1 MLFRS
6 DDGYVYLSDRKIDM
20 IISGGA
26 NIYPAEIEAALV
38 GHPAVADCAVFGIPD
53 EEWGEQVKAAV
64 QFEAG
69 ASATDEELIA
79 WCRERLAGF
88 KCPRSIDVHE
98 TMPREA
104 TGKLKKRHLR
114 DVYWEGR
121 ERAI

>member
-1 MLFRS
+1 
-6 DDGYVYLSDRKIDM
+6 
-20 IISGGA
+20 
-26 NIYPAEIEAALV
+26 
-38 GHPAVADCAVFGIPD
+38 VFGIPD

>member
-1 MLFRS
+1 MAKPVALRL
-6 DDGYVYLSDRKIDM
+6 G
-20 IISGGA
+20 SGG
-26 NIYPAEIEAALV
+26 E
-38 GHPAVADCAVFGIPD
+38 
-53 EEWGEQVKAAV
+53 
-64 QFEAG
+64 
-69 ASATDEELIA
+69 
-79 WCRERLAGF
+79 RERLAGF

>member
-1 MLFRS
+1 
-6 DDGYVYLSDRKIDM
+6 M

-26 NIYPAEIEAALV
+26 NIYPAEVEAVLV

-53 EEWGEQVKAAV
+53 DEWGEQVKAAV
-64 QFEAG
+64 QFEPG
-69 ASATDEELIA
+69 AAATEADLIA
-79 WCRERLAGF
+79 WCRERVAAF

-98 TMPREA
+98 AMPREA

-121 ERAI
+121 DRLV